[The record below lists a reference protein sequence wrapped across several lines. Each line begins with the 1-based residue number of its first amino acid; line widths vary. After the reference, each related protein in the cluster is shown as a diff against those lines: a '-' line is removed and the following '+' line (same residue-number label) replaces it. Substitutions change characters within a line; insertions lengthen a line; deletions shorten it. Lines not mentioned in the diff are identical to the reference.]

1 MGPEVKRFVFLDAA
15 DYDPALKQG
24 ATVAAANVANEL
36 DTADLA
42 DGAVTTAKLAA
53 DAVDG
58 TKIADDAIDSEHYT
72 DGSIDTAHLAA
83 DAVDGTKLADNA
95 VSLEHLDAAITP
107 SHIVVYAGEFTTAG
121 GDTDETIS
129 VPGVVATDLVHVTL
143 HTAGAS
149 PVTIVDASA
158 GTDQID
164 VDMSADP
171 STDHVLTYSV
181 LRAAA

>member
-1 MGPEVKRFVFLDAA
+1 MAIQARN
-15 DYDPALKQG
+15 YDPAQMAG
-24 ATVAAANVANEL
+24 AEL
-36 DTADLA
+36 DT
-42 DGAVTTAKLAA
+42 VNIA
-53 DAVDG
+53 DAEIVS
-58 TKIADDAIDSEHYT
+58 ADI
-72 DGSIDTAHLAA
+72 AA

-129 VPGVVATDLVHVTL
+129 VSGVVATDLVHVTL
-143 HTAGAS
+143 HTAGAT
-149 PVTIVDASA
+149 PVTIIDASA